1 MQLGREIPRSMSQQ
15 WVTDVAAQLSGARL
29 YKLPPA
35 SADQSHRPDMTEF
48 GDLHALA
55 LSRDKLAK
63 QPRGESA
70 ETCAGAGEREVTVT
84 AP

>member
-15 WVTDVAAQLSGARL
+15 WVTDVAAALSGARL

-35 SADQSHRPDMTEF
+35 SADQSHRPDMIEF

-55 LSRDKLAK
+55 LSRDKLAV
-63 QPRGESA
+63 A
-70 ETCAGAGEREVTVT
+70 T
-84 AP
+84 ARRKCRDLRLRR